1 MTLCSQPEIEH
12 RIRGIVLSLSIRYG
26 RAVAERFLT
35 EFERAMRRIQR
46 FPLSGSRLP
55 ECRDSE
61 LRQVIVWKQYR
72 VFYFVETA
80 RGAIWLLNIWHTSQ
94 VATVLEL
101 PEGVRPSS

>member
-1 MTLCSQPEIEH
+1 MTLCSQPEVEH

-26 RAVAERFLT
+26 RAVAERFLA

-61 LRQVIVWKQYR
+61 LRQSSSGSS
-72 VFYFVETA
+72 TA
-80 RGAIWLLNIWHTSQ
+80 CSTLSR
-94 VATVLEL
+94 
-101 PEGVRPSS
+101 RPAAQSGF